1 MDQVSLQVSDNTVK
15 AMEYAFEE
23 AKQRLTSMRQSFDPF
38 TVTVVDEGLEVND
51 HPAATP
57 TSVRESVKMLLAQ
70 DMPEGY
76 ALCYDG
82 YVETDDGQQDAVIV
96 EVADRGASDA
106 FILALLYGME
116 EGDYV
121 FEADYGYAGP
131 VAVLYPGGTK
141 PIVSGLAA
149 LQAEED
155 AVSSD
160 ADIDEASE

>member
-1 MDQVSLQVSDNTVK
+1 M
-15 AMEYAFEE
+15 
-23 AKQRLTSMRQSFDPF
+23 
-38 TVTVVDEGLEVND
+38 
-51 HPAATP
+51 
-57 TSVRESVKMLLAQ
+57 
-70 DMPEGY
+70 
-76 ALCYDG
+76 CYDG

>member
-1 MDQVSLQVSDNTVK
+1 
-15 AMEYAFEE
+15 
-23 AKQRLTSMRQSFDPF
+23 
-38 TVTVVDEGLEVND
+38 
-51 HPAATP
+51 
-57 TSVRESVKMLLAQ
+57 
-70 DMPEGY
+70 
-76 ALCYDG
+76 
-82 YVETDDGQQDAVIV
+82 
-96 EVADRGASDA
+96 
-106 FILALLYGME
+106 ME